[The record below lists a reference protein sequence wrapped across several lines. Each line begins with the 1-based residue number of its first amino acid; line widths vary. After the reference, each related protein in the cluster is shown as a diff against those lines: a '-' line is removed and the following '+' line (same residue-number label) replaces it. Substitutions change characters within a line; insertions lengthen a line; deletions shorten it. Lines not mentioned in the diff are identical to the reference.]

1 MNVLNLMGA
10 PGVRDYH
17 YPGMVFKG
25 DDGKQS
31 STGQTTTTSSSELD
45 AKFKDMNSDIADDL
59 ESAYSSGELG
69 QVAGASDLQ
78 EEAFSAVSG
87 TEERGLDAITAG
99 RGTYDDAMSG
109 TGMFDPTSI
118 DALETAAINTSQK
131 ARGVANDTI
140 ARAGVL
146 GGSRSAVVSND
157 IQSQL
162 ADKLAQTKY
171 DQLNRTQENA
181 KWGAQA
187 SQASGESES
196 STFAQN
202 LNNIAQLGGEERAI
216 EQEGL
221 DAPAI
226 GLERYITGFNAVA
239 QNAMTQ
245 KSESNSTTESKGSS
259 GGK

>member
-1 MNVLNLMGA
+1 MLKLMNA
-10 PGVRDYH
+10 PGLRDYH

-25 DDGKQS
+25 GGGKQKGS
-31 STGQTTTTSSSELD
+31 GKTSSESWNELD
-45 AKFKDMNSDIADDL
+45 KPFKEQNLAIAGDL
-59 ESAYSSGELG
+59 QSAYESGELS

-78 EEAFSAVSG
+78 NEAFDAVSG
-87 TEERGLDAITAG
+87 SSERGIDAILAG
-99 RGTYDDAMSG
+99 RGTYNDAMEG
-109 TGMFDPTSI
+109 TGMFDPVQI
-118 DALETAAINTSQK
+118 DDLENAAINK
-131 ARGVANDTI
+131 AKRARGVANDRI
-140 ARAGVL
+140 ATGTTL

-157 IQSQL
+157 MDAQL
-162 ADKLAQTKY
+162 TDALAQTKY
-171 DQLNRTQENA
+171 DQLNRVQDNA

-196 STFAQN
+196 STFTQN
-202 LNNIAQLGGEERAI
+202 LNNIAQLGGEQRGI

-221 DAPAI
+221 DAKAV

-245 KSESNSTTESKGSS
+245 RSTSKSTSKSSGKS